1 MDFLFPAIFCAL
13 ISLTGAFTQR
23 VSGFGYGIIVM
34 MVFPH
39 ILPYGPAGTLSS
51 FISLISSAYVAF
63 SMRKYIKFSQI
74 PIPLIT
80 YTAVNYLATS
90 FVATADTSLLK
101 RILGCA
107 LIVLSIYFFI
117 FSQKIKLK
125 PSVPSALGAGAVS
138 GGMSG
143 LFSMGGPPMV
153 LYYMST
159 NSESTDNYL
168 ATIQAYFAIS
178 NILSISIRVS
188 KGLFT
193 QDVAIMLIPAILGM
207 LLGNFIGRRVYNRMK
222 PALVK
227 KCVYAFMAISGAI
240 TLILG

>member
-1 MDFLFPAIFCAL
+1 MDFLIPALLCAM

-39 ILPYGPAGTLSS
+39 VISYGAASTLSGL
-51 FISLISSAYVAF
+51 ISLFSAAYVAF
-63 SMRKYIKFSQI
+63 SMRKSIKFSQL

-80 YTAVNYLATS
+80 YTAINYLATS
-90 FVATADTSLLK
+90 FVASSDTSLLK
-101 RILGCA
+101 RILGGA
-107 LIVLSIYFFI
+107 LILLSVYFFI
-117 FSQKIKLK
+117 FSKKIKLK

-143 LFSMGGPPMV
+143 LFAMGGPPMV
-153 LYYMST
+153 LYFMST
-159 NSESTDNYL
+159 NSESTDSYL
-168 ATIQAYFAIS
+168 ATIQAFFALSNVIS
-178 NILSISIRVS
+178 TSVRAY

-193 QDVAIMLIPAILGM
+193 KEVFIMLIPALLGM
-207 LLGNFIGRRVYNRMK
+207 LVGNFAGRKVYRRLR
-222 PALVK
+222 ADIIK
-227 KCVYAFMAISGAI
+227 KCVYAFMAVSGLI